1 MTAGDDALEAL
12 LDRPMRE
19 VARDALSALFVRGE
33 KPREAWMLGLE
44 LELFAVDAHDLRAVP
59 FSRLEPFLAALGER
73 RAMKPEREITG
84 ALVGLTGDGHIMSLE
99 PGGQVELATRP
110 YVRIAEL
117 RDGVA
122 EVMADLRAAA
132 AQQGLRFLAL
142 GHHPVETRDTVPK
155 MPKARYD
162 LMRRYL
168 PLRGTRGLDM
178 MHLTGSVQ
186 CAVDFESEQNLVD
199 KVRAAARISPFLA
212 ALVSASPF
220 TAGRPNGQKSMRY
233 AIWQDVDDVRSGIWP
248 EMVDGEGLRYHRYVA
263 RALEV
268 PAMFFRRDGA
278 YRQPEARP
286 FAHYVTEGFEGTT
299 VTVRD
304 FVDHLTSLFPE
315 VRVKNYV
322 ELRGADCVLPDVAV
336 AVGGFWRALLDDD
349 AARAEAHARLAP
361 LDHAALRALQVA
373 VARDGLDAVS
383 PVGPVRELA
392 RWLTELAH
400 ASLAAASPLCGDC
413 MEPLRVIAA
422 RGRSPADEMLA
433 APSLE
438 AAMAAV
444 TV

>member
-1 MTAGDDALEAL
+1 
-12 LDRPMRE
+12 
-19 VARDALSALFVRGE
+19 
-33 KPREAWMLGLE
+33 
-44 LELFAVDAHDLRAVP
+44 
-59 FSRLEPFLAALGER
+59 
-73 RAMKPEREITG
+73 
-84 ALVGLTGDGHIMSLE
+84 
-99 PGGQVELATRP
+99 
-110 YVRIAEL
+110 
-117 RDGVA
+117 
-122 EVMADLRAAA
+122 
-132 AQQGLRFLAL
+132 
-142 GHHPVETRDTVPK
+142 
-155 MPKARYD
+155 MPKARYE

-168 PLRGTRGLDM
+168 PLRGARGLDM

-212 ALVSASPF
+212 ALVSSSPF

-248 EMVDGEGLRYHRYVA
+248 EMVDAEGLRYHRYVA

-268 PAMFFRRDGA
+268 PAMFFRRDGG

-286 FAHYVTEGFEGTT
+286 FAHYVAEGFEGTT

-315 VRVKNYV
+315 IRVKNYV
-322 ELRGADCVLPDVAV
+322 
-336 AVGGFWRALLDDD
+336 AVGGVWRALLDDD
-349 AARAEAHARLAP
+349 AARSEAHGRLAS

-373 VARDGLDAVS
+373 VAREGLDATS

-400 ASLAAASPLCGDC
+400 TSLAAASPLCGDC